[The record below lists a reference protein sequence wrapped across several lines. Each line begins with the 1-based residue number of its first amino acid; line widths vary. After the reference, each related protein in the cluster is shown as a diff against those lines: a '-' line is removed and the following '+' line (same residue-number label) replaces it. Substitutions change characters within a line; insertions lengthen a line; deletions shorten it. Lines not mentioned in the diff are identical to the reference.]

1 MMKRFM
7 QWIVMGTAVL
17 VVALPGAAWALTADN
32 ADTVTVSVP
41 TILSISDEVGN
52 FPLVFTSSANG
63 GTTNFQTVAYTV
75 NANNMPNT
83 ALAGALSAKI
93 NTLLS
98 GIAIKALGT
107 RTYTNGGTSSN
118 AVLTEAP
125 VGPVTIGTTATGI
138 MDKPALAGSSGKI
151 LTGTA
156 FVAWQAQATRDL
168 TTADG
173 GAVTLTVTLKDA

>member
-1 MMKRFM
+1 MKKFMRWVMM
-7 QWIVMGTAVL
+7 GAAAL
-17 VVALPGAAWALTADN
+17 VVALPGAVWALTADN

-41 TILSISDEVGN
+41 TILSISDEIGN
-52 FPLVFTSSANG
+52 FSLAFTNSANG
-63 GTTNFQTVAYTV
+63 GTTNFQTVGYTV

-93 NTLLS
+93 NALLS

-107 RTYTNGGTSSN
+107 RTFTNGGTVSN

-138 MDKPALAGSSGKI
+138 MDKPALAGTSGKI

-156 FVAWQAQATRDL
+156 FVAWQAVATRDL

-173 GAVTLTVTLKDA
+173 GSVTLTVTLKDA